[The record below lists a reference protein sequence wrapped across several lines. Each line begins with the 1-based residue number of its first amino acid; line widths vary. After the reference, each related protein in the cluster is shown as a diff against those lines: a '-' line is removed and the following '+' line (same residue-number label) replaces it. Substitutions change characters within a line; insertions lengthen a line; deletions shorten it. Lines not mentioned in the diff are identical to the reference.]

1 MQIVAELV
9 AQVNNKKIK
18 VKVNID
24 ILTFL
29 LYNKIMEKN
38 EQIKVAENQKD
49 IENTTQ
55 TENVVNN
62 VKIEDNGDKKNL
74 NSNKKPLTPYQKYK
88 NSRNQN
94 GKKYFDFYDDIKV
107 YTHNIYDW

>member
-1 MQIVAELV
+1 
-9 AQVNNKKIK
+9 
-18 VKVNID
+18 
-24 ILTFL
+24 
-29 LYNKIMEKN
+29 MEINN
-38 EQIKVAENQKD
+38 EQIKVAESQD
-49 IENTTQ
+49 
-55 TENVVNN
+55 NVVNCNAQTKN
-62 VKIEDNGDKKNL
+62 VVDNAQESCANRQNV